1 MEGMKTLHV
10 LPLVARYLPYRKLR
24 CSALA
29 LLVAA
34 LPLAGAGATP
44 TDPIPAE
51 RHGQLSTLSGMYK
64 IVSATDPMFPG
75 HDSQEWFLDFGKGMT
90 TGKLS
95 GTVAVSMRQNPNVR
109 VRILVWQML
118 PEQGILRIGNQ
129 TAQGSGQAVLR
140 GEWRMSRA
148 HTGLVLQRGDYH
160 ALLRPAGP
168 TD

>member
-1 MEGMKTLHV
+1 MKTLPV
-10 LPLVARYLPYRKLR
+10 LPLVARSLPPRKFR
-24 CSALA
+24 GFVLA
-29 LLVAA
+29 LLAA
-34 LPLAGAGATP
+34 TLPLAAAHAVP
-44 TDPIPAE
+44 SDPVPAE
-51 RHGQLSTLSGMYK
+51 RQAQLSTLSGMYK
-64 IVSATDPMFPG
+64 IVSSNDPMFPG

-90 TGKLS
+90 EGKLS

-118 PEQGILRIGNQ
+118 PEVGILRIGNQ

-148 HTGLVLQRGDYH
+148 HSGLVLQRGDYH

-168 TD
+168 AD

>member
-1 MEGMKTLHV
+1 MKTLHF
-10 LPLVARYLPYRKLR
+10 LPLVARCLTPRNLPI
-24 CSALA
+24 SILA
-29 LLVAA
+29 MLAAA
-34 LPLAGAGATP
+34 LPLTASPAH
-44 TDPIPAE
+44 DPVPAE
-51 RHGQLSTLSGMYK
+51 RHSQLSTLSGMYK
-64 IVSATDPMFPG
+64 IVTATDPMFPG

-118 PEQGILRIGNQ
+118 PAEGTLRIGNQ

-148 HTGLVLQRGDYH
+148 HSGLVLQRGDFH